1 MMAADRIPCG
11 FQENPTK
18 LLADFVPTVIAEP
31 RELFS
36 EKSAKRDRRRITLEN
51 RNRKLIIECADMAR
65 ELGKT
70 QVNCAMQLP

>member
-31 RELFS
+31 RELFL
-36 EKSAKRDRRRITLEN
+36 EKS
-51 RNRKLIIECADMAR
+51 R
-65 ELGKT
+65 ETRSPSDNAGES
-70 QVNCAMQLP
+70 QSQAHYRVCGHGA